1 MKTHQLAT
9 HACISN
15 NLSIQF
21 SAHGPQFE
29 TTAPTNRTPIATLEA
44 TEQATDEQLDLA
56 TFLIRC
62 DIKKLNKSG
71 YDGNKIASRY
81 RVLQKKLKG
90 DHLHAWQKA
99 IEQVTGKS
107 IASIRTSIEG

>member
-1 MKTHQLAT
+1 MKTHELAT
-9 HACISN
+9 HVAIASK
-15 NLSIQF
+15 LSIDF

-29 TTAPTNRTPIATLEA
+29 MQPVANPTPSATLDAIESVSDEA
-44 TEQATDEQLDLA
+44 LDTA

-62 DIKKLNKSG
+62 DQKTLNRHG

-81 RVLQKKLKG
+81 RALQKKLKG

-99 IEQVTGKS
+99 IEQVTGQS
-107 IASIRTSIEG
+107 ISKIRTQIHK